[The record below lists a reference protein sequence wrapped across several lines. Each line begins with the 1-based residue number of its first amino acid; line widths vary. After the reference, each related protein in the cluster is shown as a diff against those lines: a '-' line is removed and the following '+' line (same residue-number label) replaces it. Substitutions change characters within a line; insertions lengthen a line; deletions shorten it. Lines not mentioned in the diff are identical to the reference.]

1 MWGDDMAKAVTEKY
15 EELVLEVDFDDTD
28 PPNYVRICGM
38 QGVTIKRTANVDTTE
53 VPDCDDESQPNEIE
67 RNVRSLEVT
76 VSATGVW
83 AQSSNGKLLD
93 WFYSG
98 TSIPARLG
106 NLKAATGDT
115 EYEVGRLL
123 LSSISNERSDGR
135 GRVTASIELEFD
147 GTPTR
152 TVKA

>member
-1 MWGDDMAKAVTEKY
+1 MAKAVTEKY
-15 EELVLEVDFDDTD
+15 EEMVLEVDFDDTQ
-28 PPNYVRICGM
+28 PTPVYARICGM
-38 QGVTIKRTANVDTTE
+38 KGVTIKRTANVDTTE
-53 VPDCDDESQPNEIE
+53 VPDCDDESLPNEVE
-67 RNVRSLEVT
+67 RDVRSLEVT

-83 AQSSNGKLLD
+83 AQQSNGKLLD

-98 TSIPARLG
+98 ASIPARLG

-115 EYEVGRLL
+115 EYEVGRMLV
-123 LSSISNERSDGR
+123 SDISNERSDGR

-152 TVKA
+152 TAKA